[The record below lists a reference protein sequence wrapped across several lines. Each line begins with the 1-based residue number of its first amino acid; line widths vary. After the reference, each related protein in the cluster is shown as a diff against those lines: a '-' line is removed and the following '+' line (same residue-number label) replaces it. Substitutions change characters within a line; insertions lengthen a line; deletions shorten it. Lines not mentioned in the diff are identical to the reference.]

1 MPPRYTNEFKEE
13 AAKQI
18 LENGYPI
25 KETAERLGVHP
36 QSLSKW
42 VKQYRNPLIHA
53 KEDSKQQE
61 ILKLKK
67 ELKRVTEERDIL
79 KKAAV
84 YFAKHQS

>member
-25 KETAERLGVHP
+25 RETAKRLGVHP

-42 VKQYRNPLIHA
+42 VKQYRDPLIYA

-79 KKAAV
+79 KKVAV